1 MTRPVSSFYAHI
13 GIQTRLQDL
22 RRVDRYLKLLE
33 GKVRK
38 TTAALQKDFSKN
50 FTLPALTVKKF
61 KFDSLALQRGAQT
74 ELNRVGRLL
83 ELKVS
88 NITLD
93 QGRINR
99 QVSQVLT
106 RASSKARMDIKSV
119 LGTSGGANIHWPG
132 AGYSPRLPHM
142 PNTQSLGQ
150 YAGAAGFGGGLGASL
165 PMVGGPAGLAVAGV
179 TAGGYMAYRQVDK
192 LNQSQTQREAQRIA
206 LDVASGS
213 STREGRDAMNAR
225 FLELSNRLGLNA
237 EKNVDAYAQAMK
249 QLQGAGLSAAEAFKL
264 FENVSIATK
273 GSGLTDDQNSRQL
286 YAITQTFGK
295 QALMSEE
302 LNQQLGD
309 ANAGI
314 KRFVQEVWQDR
325 TGKSGM
331 EAFLKD
337 MAARKVTPDM
347 LAEAYARQAAYVAP
361 RVEEFASSAESS
373 KARLANA
380 RFSEELQRTVDGEM
394 VPSIKRFTAAQQ
406 ELHTATIPLRDAMY
420 SLGAGALS
428 ATASLVSWS
437 AKALENSPAMA
448 KQASYEQRSEAV
460 MAPSMGRGLLS
471 VPNITRLQEKPRQ
484 PITPMLYKRPDWQ
497 KESDRYMPKLSA
509 DWGTPAAKLEQML
522 AKQDPLKVLALQ
534 DVSRWNKPPALSMP
548 STASITKLQEKP
560 RQPIT
565 PMLYPKPEWQQ
576 AAERYAPSSPDA
588 LLEQMSTTN
597 NISMQASMT
606 ISPGG
611 IVVNTQ
617 ATDAEQ
623 LAQELEPHIRQQFDN
638 SLQGLLTETDIAF
651 GSK

>member
-1 MTRPVSSFYAHI
+1 MPPSQTQTQTKDNNMTRPVSSFYAQL

-38 TTAALQKDFSKN
+38 TTATLQKDFSK
-50 FTLPALTVKKF
+50 TLVLPTLKIKKVQI
-61 KFDSLALQRGAQT
+61 DNTLNAQRSIQTDLNRIGRLT
-74 ELNRVGRLL
+74 ELRIGSVKLDEAR
-83 ELKVS
+83 
-88 NITLD
+88 IT
-93 QGRINR
+93 R
-99 QVSQVLT
+99 QVQNVFT
-106 RASSKARMDIKSV
+106 RAASAARLNLRTIA
-119 LGTSGGANIHWPG
+119 GTSGGANANYPMHLPYI
-132 AGYSPRLPHM
+132 PRIPSMPHM

-165 PMVGGPAGLAVAGV
+165 PMLGGPAGLAVAGV

-192 LNQSQTQREAQRIA
+192 LNQSQTQRESQRIA

-225 FLELSNRLGLNA
+225 FLALSNRLGLNA

-249 QLQGAGLSAAEAFKL
+249 QLQGAGLSASEAFKL

-361 RVEEFASSAESS
+361 RVEEFAASAESS
-373 KARLANA
+373 KNRLANA
-380 RFSEELQRTVDGEM
+380 RFTEELQRTVDGEM

-448 KQASYEQRSEAV
+448 KQASYEQRSEAL

-484 PITPMLYKRPDWQ
+484 PITPMLYQRPD
-497 KESDRYMPKLSA
+497 
-509 DWGTPAAKLEQML
+509 
-522 AKQDPLKVLALQ
+522 
-534 DVSRWNKPPALSMP
+534 
-548 STASITKLQEKP
+548 
-560 RQPIT
+560 
-565 PMLYPKPEWQQ
+565 WQQ
-576 AAERYAPSSPDA
+576 AAEQYAPSSPDA
-588 LLEQMSTTN
+588 L
-597 NISMQASMT
+597 MQQFTQRSNVSVQSSVSFQQGAFQ
-606 ISPGG
+606 IQ
-611 IVVNTQ
+611 TQ
-617 ATDAEQ
+617 ATDAQ
-623 LAQELEPHIRQQFDN
+623 TLAAELQPLIQEQFDV
-638 SLQGLLTETDIAF
+638 SLQRTLSEVDASF

>member
-1 MTRPVSSFYAHI
+1 MARPVSSFYAQI

-22 RRVDRYLKLLE
+22 QRVDRYLKLLE

-38 TTAALQKDFSKN
+38 TTAILQKDFSKN

-119 LGTSGGANIHWPG
+119 LGTHGGANIHWPG

-150 YAGAAGFGGGLGASL
+150 YAGAAGFGGGIGASL
-165 PMVGGPAGLAVAGV
+165 PMMGGPVGLAVAGV
-179 TAGGYMAYRQVDK
+179 TAGGYMAYRQVSQLK
-192 LNQSQTQREAQRIA
+192 RSQTDVEAQRVK
-206 LDVASGS
+206 LDVASGYKDRKDIDRQNEEFFS
-213 STREGRDAMNAR
+213 LANMTGSDAMSLVDSYSQMMKTLQAIGLSSEKSFDLYKNMSLFAKSTGADSQQMSR
-225 FLELSNRLGLNA
+225 AGYAIGQIYGKGFVSREEL
-237 EKNVDAYAQAMK
+237 
-249 QLQGAGLSAAEAFKL
+249 QLQLADALPSFRRYLMDVYAKETGNSS
-264 FENVSIATK
+264 FESFDKA
-273 GSGLTDDQNSRQL
+273 LTDKK
-286 YAITQTFGK
+286 ITTQMLE
-295 QALMSEE
+295 QAFRE
-302 LNQQLGD
+302 
-309 ANAGI
+309 AA
-314 KRFVQEVWQDR
+314 
-325 TGKSGM
+325 KSGM
-331 EAFLKD
+331 PNVQQYANTAQGMENQYANQVLQEQMRRTLED
-337 MAARKVTPDM
+337 GVVPAAK
-347 LAEAYARQAAYVAP
+347 
-361 RVEEFASSAESS
+361 EF
-373 KARLANA
+373 
-380 RFSEELQRTVDGEM
+380 T
-394 VPSIKRFTAAQQ
+394 TALG
-406 ELHTATIPLRDAMY
+406 ELHKATMPLRDSFY
-420 SLGAGALS
+420 SLAASSTS
-428 ATASLVSWS
+428 AAAKLINIVSERLTE
-437 AKALENSPAMA
+437 APAMHG
-448 KQASYEQRSEAV
+448 KASPEQMDTSVYSSAQ
-460 MAPSMGRGLLS
+460 GRGLLS
-471 VPNITRLQEKPRQ
+471 VPSVERLKQSKPATG
-484 PITPMLYKRPDWQ
+484 PILPIP
-497 KESDRYMPKLSA
+497 
-509 DWGTPAAKLEQML
+509 
-522 AKQDPLKVLALQ
+522 
-534 DVSRWNKPPALSMP
+534 VSK
-548 STASITKLQEKP
+548 K
-560 RQPIT
+560 
-565 PMLYPKPEWQQ
+565 EWQL
-576 AAERYAPSSPDA
+576 AAEGYASPEA

>member
-1 MTRPVSSFYAHI
+1 
-13 GIQTRLQDL
+13 
-22 RRVDRYLKLLE
+22 
-33 GKVRK
+33 
-38 TTAALQKDFSKN
+38 
-50 FTLPALTVKKF
+50 
-61 KFDSLALQRGAQT
+61 
-74 ELNRVGRLL
+74 
-83 ELKVS
+83 
-88 NITLD
+88 
-93 QGRINR
+93 
-99 QVSQVLT
+99 
-106 RASSKARMDIKSV
+106 
-119 LGTSGGANIHWPG
+119 
-132 AGYSPRLPHM
+132 
-142 PNTQSLGQ
+142 
-150 YAGAAGFGGGLGASL
+150 
-165 PMVGGPAGLAVAGV
+165 
-179 TAGGYMAYRQVDK
+179 
-192 LNQSQTQREAQRIA
+192 
-206 LDVASGS
+206 
-213 STREGRDAMNAR
+213 
-225 FLELSNRLGLNA
+225 
-237 EKNVDAYAQAMK
+237 
-249 QLQGAGLSAAEAFKL
+249 
-264 FENVSIATK
+264 
-273 GSGLTDDQNSRQL
+273 
-286 YAITQTFGK
+286 
-295 QALMSEE
+295 MSEE
-302 LNQQLGD
+302 LNQQIGD
-309 ANAGI
+309 SNSAL
-314 KRFVQEVWQDR
+314 KTFVQQVWSDK
-325 TGKSGM
+325 TGKKGT

-337 MAARKVTPDM
+337 MSNRLITPEM
-347 LAEAYARQAAYVAP
+347 LVEAYRRQAEYVAP

-394 VPSIKRFTAAQQ
+394 VPSIKRFTEAQQ

-497 KESDRYMPKLSA
+497 E
-509 DWGTPAAKLEQML
+509 
-522 AKQDPLKVLALQ
+522 
-534 DVSRWNKPPALSMP
+534 
-548 STASITKLQEKP
+548 
-560 RQPIT
+560 
-565 PMLYPKPEWQQ
+565 
-576 AAERYAPSSPDA
+576 AAERYAPSAPLSLAQQFTERPSVERLKQSKPATGPILPIPVSKKEWQLAAEGYASPEA